1 MKMPIVMK
9 QDRIQLPR
17 LATDAARMVV
27 ARNGVY
33 VERRGPM
40 FSTSIRMRPTD
51 LQLDDHSQ
59 YCTLSCGKLPAPLHR
74 VMLSFFL
81 HAHRIHGGEAALV
94 LLFHPGNRQYLWHC
108 PEQTVDMHQRH
119 DGWYVEDVI
128 EFNNPLDLPEGY
140 LHLGDA
146 HLHPH
151 SPHPSAID
159 KRDDQD
165 GLHIIV
171 GNITRAPGVPHRLR
185 DGWRPLSPDS
195 RAVFRRSSHATW
207 FPRTPLVARTDPHSR
222 TGTPR
227 PAGMTSRPREVGA
240 TKREDST

>member
-1 MKMPIVMK
+1 MNMPIIMK

-17 LATDAARMVV
+17 LATDAARVVV
-27 ARNGVY
+27 ARNGVF

-59 YCTLSCGKLPAPLHR
+59 YCTLSCGRLPAPLHR

-119 DGWYVEDVI
+119 DGWYVDDVI

-151 SPHPSAID
+151 SPHPSAMD

-171 GNITRAPGVPHRLR
+171 GNITRAPEYHIDFVMDGVRFPLTAEQFFA
-185 DGWRPLSPDS
+185 DPATRPGS
-195 RAVFRRSSHATW
+195 RAPRLWLEQIRIRAHGHAKADRNGERSEGVRGDEA
-207 FPRTPLVARTDPHSR
+207 
-222 TGTPR
+222 
-227 PAGMTSRPREVGA
+227 
-240 TKREDST
+240 